1 MSSLSTRLAVQKEMG
16 GNDRR
21 LSLHLREPDIV
32 VDDGARG
39 RHHCNQIR
47 PHELV
52 GDRDAHV
59 HLRPGLR

>member
-1 MSSLSTRLAVQKEMG
+1 MNSPSTQLAVQEEMG

-21 LSLHLREPDIV
+21 LSLHLREPDIL

-39 RHHCNQIR
+39 RHHRDQVR

-52 GDRDAHV
+52 GHRNAHV
-59 HLRPGLR
+59 HLRPGLW